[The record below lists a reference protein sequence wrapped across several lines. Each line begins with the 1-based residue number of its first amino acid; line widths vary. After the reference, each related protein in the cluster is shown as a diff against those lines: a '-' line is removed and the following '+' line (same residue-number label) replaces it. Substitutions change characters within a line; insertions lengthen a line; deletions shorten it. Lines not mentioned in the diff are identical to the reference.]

1 VTCITF
7 EHLSHWCRDAEACH
21 APAHRRPDAEAR
33 KSLAGV
39 DAELAAGSASSPW
52 RYFSRCLCLQGDTKS
67 FLVCKKKMAN
77 SPEMLCYFCPVPFK
91 QFLEMV
97 TNMKFDEDPNYAK
110 LISLFDGLIEATAS
124 RPIRIDGAIK
134 VSTIYSLLLCI
145 AAFVFMY
152 RHNSRLFPKL

>member
-1 VTCITF
+1 
-7 EHLSHWCRDAEACH
+7 
-21 APAHRRPDAEAR
+21 
-33 KSLAGV
+33 
-39 DAELAAGSASSPW
+39 
-52 RYFSRCLCLQGDTKS
+52 LQGDTKS
-67 FLVCKKKMAN
+67 FLVCKEKMAN
-77 SPEMLCYFCPVPFK
+77 SPEMLCNFCPAPFK

-145 AAFVFMY
+145 VILVFMY
-152 RHNSRLFPKL
+152 LVIILVSSLNYRLVRNSKIVWR